1 MSSMYFGGVCRW
13 LLLSGVLVILQLLTA
28 YQTRD
33 QAIKKCIN
41 TVNEN
46 VQQLRKRKE
55 KNQDDIQA
63 LKDLGKEQTKV
74 KLSPFL

>member
-1 MSSMYFGGVCRW
+1 MP
-13 LLLSGVLVILQLLTA
+13 LSGALVILQLLTA

-55 KNQDDIQA
+55 KNQDDIQVM
-63 LKDLGKEQTKV
+63 KDLGKEQTKV
-74 KLSPFL
+74 TLSPFR

>member
-1 MSSMYFGGVCRW
+1 MP
-13 LLLSGVLVILQLLTA
+13 LSCALVILQLLTA

-55 KNQDDIQA
+55 KNQNDIQA
-63 LKDLGKEQTKV
+63 MKDLGKEQTKV

>member
-1 MSSMYFGGVCRW
+1 MYFRGVCSW
-13 LLLSGVLVILQLLTA
+13 LPLSGALVILQLLTA

-63 LKDLGKEQTKV
+63 MKELGKEQTKV

>member
-1 MSSMYFGGVCRW
+1 MCVGGACSWFPLIDV
-13 LLLSGVLVILQLLTA
+13 VITLQLLTA
-28 YQTRD
+28 YKTRD

-55 KNQDDIQA
+55 NNQDDIQA
-63 LKDLGKEQTKV
+63 MKDLGKEQTKV
-74 KLSPFL
+74 RLSPFQ

>member
-1 MSSMYFGGVCRW
+1 MP
-13 LLLSGVLVILQLLTA
+13 LSGVLVILQLLTA

-46 VQQLRKRKE
+46 VQQRRKRKE
-55 KNQDDIQA
+55 KNQDDIQVM
-63 LKDLGKEQTKV
+63 KDLGKEQTKV
-74 KLSPFL
+74 TLSPFR

>member
-1 MSSMYFGGVCRW
+1 MYFGGVCSW

-33 QAIKKCIN
+33 RAIKKCIN

-63 LKDLGKEQTKV
+63 MKDLGKEQTKV
-74 KLSPFL
+74 TLSPFL

>member
-1 MSSMYFGGVCRW
+1 MYFGSVCSW

-55 KNQDDIQA
+55 NNQDDIQA
-63 LKDLGKEQTKV
+63 MKDLGKEQTKV
-74 KLSPFL
+74 KLSQFL

>member
-1 MSSMYFGGVCRW
+1 MP
-13 LLLSGVLVILQLLTA
+13 LSGALVILQLLTA

>member
-1 MSSMYFGGVCRW
+1 MYFGGVCSW
-13 LLLSGVLVILQLLTA
+13 LPLSYVLVILQLLAA

-41 TVNEN
+41 IVNEN

-55 KNQDDIQA
+55 NNQDDIQA
-63 LKDLGKEQTKV
+63 MKDLGKEQTKV
-74 KLSPFL
+74 TLSPFL

>member
-1 MSSMYFGGVCRW
+1 MYFGGVCSW
-13 LLLSGVLVILQLLTA
+13 LALNGVLVILQLLTA

-63 LKDLGKEQTKV
+63 MKDLGKEQTKV
-74 KLSPFL
+74 TLSPFL

>member
-1 MSSMYFGGVCRW
+1 MYFGGVCRW

-63 LKDLGKEQTKV
+63 MKDLGKEQTKV
-74 KLSPFL
+74 TLSPFL